1 MHYISGL
8 SLADRTHWNTYM
20 LKIGDHAPDFELP
33 DQDGR
38 LLRLSTLL
46 KRGPLLLYFYPA
58 DFTPV
63 CTREAC
69 AFRDLQPMLAAAGTA
84 VVGISPQDSASHAR
98 FREKHGLNF
107 ALLADPGKMVIRAY
121 GCDGLLGFGVKRVS
135 YRIGQDGRILDIVHA
150 ALRVGPHTAL
160 AQQAAL
166 AGKNHH

>member
-1 MHYISGL
+1 
-8 SLADRTHWNTYM
+8 M

-38 LLRLSTLL
+38 PLRLATLL

-69 AFRDLQPMLAAAGTA
+69 AFRDLQPMLATAGTA

-98 FREKHGLNF
+98 FRDKLNLNF
-107 ALLADPGKMVIRAY
+107 PLLADPEKRVIRAY
-121 GCDGLLGFGVKRVS
+121 GCDGPLGFGVKRVS
-135 YRIGQDGRILDIVHA
+135 YLIGQDGHIMDSAHA
-150 ALRVGPHTAL
+150 ALRVRPHTAL
-160 AQQAAL
+160 AQQAAKT
-166 AGKNHH
+166 GNEHH

>member
-1 MHYISGL
+1 
-8 SLADRTHWNTYM
+8 M
-20 LKIGDHAPDFELP
+20 LKIGDRAPDFELP

-38 LLRLSTLL
+38 LVGLSMLL
-46 KRGPLLLYFYPA
+46 KNGPLLVYFYPA

-69 AFRDLQPMLAAAGTA
+69 AFRDLLPTLGTAGMA

-107 ALLADPGKMVIRAY
+107 PLLADPNKVVIRAY
-121 GCDGLLGFGVKRVS
+121 GCDGPLGFGVKRVS
-135 YRIGQDGRILDIVHA
+135 YLISQDGYIMDSAHA

-166 AGKNHH
+166 AGKNRH